1 MNDNGASDMM
11 ISRRLWLAQAS
22 GCGPGSHS
30 ATALVLEYGEQ
41 EYWLRSRFAWRRQLS
56 AAGEPAWFA
65 SWLDTET
72 GARQREAWRS
82 SLPVSQRA
90 DLWRVRNLQ
99 CCMPPETLSNHTE
112 QTLCS
117 PYSGKPLLHLQLQ
130 TDHTI
135 RLYWEADC
143 YRNIY

>member
-72 GARQREAWRS
+72 GLVSAKHGAAAYRYRS
-82 SLPVSQRA
+82 EPTYGVSETCNAVCHRNAVESYRA
-90 DLWRVRNLQ
+90 DIVQSVQR
-99 CCMPPETLSNHTE
+99 
-112 QTLCS
+112 
-117 PYSGKPLLHLQLQ
+117 
-130 TDHTI
+130 
-135 RLYWEADC
+135 
-143 YRNIY
+143 

>member
-1 MNDNGASDMM
+1 
-11 ISRRLWLAQAS
+11 
-22 GCGPGSHS
+22 
-30 ATALVLEYGEQ
+30 
-41 EYWLRSRFAWRRQLS
+41 LRSRFAWRRQLS

-117 PYSGKPLLHLQLQ
+117 PYSGKPLLHY
-130 TDHTI
+130 
-135 RLYWEADC
+135 RLSRSYDTLVLGGRLLPADS
-143 YRNIY
+143 IMKIFKSIF